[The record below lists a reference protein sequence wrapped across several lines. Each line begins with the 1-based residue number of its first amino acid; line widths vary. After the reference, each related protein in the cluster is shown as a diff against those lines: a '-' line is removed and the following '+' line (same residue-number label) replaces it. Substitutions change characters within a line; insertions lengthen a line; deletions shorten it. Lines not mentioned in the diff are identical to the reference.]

1 MATCLFQYIILLSIY
16 QPFFHLILFKN
27 KFNQFNLRIEICN
40 CIDRSFAKFLLFL
53 YYYTWKKKKKMKKK
67 KKIDPSIKEYI
78 GETKGGEIN
87 FIVAT
92 DRGKALFKRGGRSG
106 SISRTISLR
115 LSLCTRDRGCFP
127 EFRRLSLFSER
138 FAFGAHARHRSSLQF
153 AILLAIPPVAN

>member
-1 MATCLFQYIILLSIY
+1 
-16 QPFFHLILFKN
+16 
-27 KFNQFNLRIEICN
+27 
-40 CIDRSFAKFLLFL
+40 
-53 YYYTWKKKKKMKKK
+53 MKKK
-67 KKIDPSIKEYI
+67 KKIDPSIKEYV

>member
-16 QPFFHLILFKN
+16 QSFFHLILFKN
-27 KFNQFNLRIEICN
+27 KFNLRIEICN
-40 CIDRSFAKFLLFL
+40 CIDRSFAKFLLL
-53 YYYTWKKKKKMKKK
+53 IIIYRKKKKMKKK

>member
-16 QPFFHLILFKN
+16 QSFFHLILFKN
-27 KFNQFNLRIEICN
+27 KFNLRIEICN
-40 CIDRSFAKFLLFL
+40 CIDRSFAKFLLL
-53 YYYTWKKKKKMKKK
+53 IIIYRKKKKMKKK
-67 KKIDPSIKEYI
+67 KKIDPSIKEYV

>member
-27 KFNQFNLRIEICN
+27 KFNLRIEICN
-40 CIDRSFAKFLLFL
+40 CIDRSFAKFLLL
-53 YYYTWKKKKKMKKK
+53 IIIYRKKKKMKKK
-67 KKIDPSIKEYI
+67 KKIDPSIKEYV